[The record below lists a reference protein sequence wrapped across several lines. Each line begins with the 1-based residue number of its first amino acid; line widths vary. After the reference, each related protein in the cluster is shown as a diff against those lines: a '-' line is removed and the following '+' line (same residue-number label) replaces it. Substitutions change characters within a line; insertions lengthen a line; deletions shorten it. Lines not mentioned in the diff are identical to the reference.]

1 MTAGGETPDMEYQ
14 LNFTPIWEHRDLILQ
29 GLATTVA
36 LSISALVIAGLI
48 GLVIGSVGTA
58 RSRSWR
64 ALAALYVEVMR
75 NIPLLVHMYFW
86 YMALAFLQLPAFVC
100 AMLGLALYSGAYVA
114 EVVRSGI
121 GSIPNGQMHAGLAL
135 GLRYFQALRFV
146 IYPQALRI
154 IAPSLAS
161 LLSQLIKDSSLA
173 SVLAVAELAYQA
185 GAIEGQTFRTFEVYI
200 TLSLIYLVLVTIVTQ
215 TITWLAGESESAA
228 ARLSDA

>member
-1 MTAGGETPDMEYQ
+1 MHYSFDWR
-14 LNFTPIWEHRDLILQ
+14 PIWDNCWLIADGLVTTVELSFAALILALLL
-29 GLATTVA
+29 GTLIGTLGASRARA
-36 LSISALVIAGLI
+36 LSFV
-48 GLVIGSVGTA
+48 
-58 RSRSWR
+58 
-64 ALAALYVEVMR
+64 AACYVEPLR
-75 NIPLLVHMYFW
+75 NVPLLIHMYFW

-121 GSIPNGQMHAGLAL
+121 GSIPNGQMQAGLAL
-135 GLRYFQALRFV
+135 GLRYFQTLRFV

-228 ARLSDA
+228 AQLSDA